1 MRHFKRFIFIALVIV
16 LSGCTTQRRYHQG
29 GIHID
34 WHTFGHQESSDKN
47 HQDKPAC
54 KSDQKVDQ
62 PANQQADQ
70 PAENRFSEQPTAV
83 STIPHPSNIE
93 NGPLR
98 SQVVT
103 LNEVETA
110 SGISIEDQTTQF
122 ANFTN
127 VKNAKAPLSAAT
139 RSNKNPR
146 QNKVAI
152 GANEGDKRANEG
164 DPDQLKKIET
174 AAIVIYAIGLLV
186 GILALIFW
194 SNTLAIITAAI
205 MSVGFV
211 VFLCCGGKAHYF
223 FSWVMS
229 FLIGLGLIVLMIK
242 KGDGNFHGF
251 FIP

>member
-1 MRHFKRFIFIALVIV
+1 MMRHYKRFIFIALVII

-34 WHTFGHQESSDKN
+34 WHSFGHQESSDKN
-47 HQDKPAC
+47 HQDKSAR
-54 KSDQKVDQ
+54 KSDQKTD
-62 PANQQADQ
+62 QQADQ
-70 PAENRFSEQPTAV
+70 QAENRFSEQPTAV
-83 STIPHPSNIE
+83 SPIPHPSNIE
-93 NGPLR
+93 NGELKSR
-98 SQVVT
+98 VV
-103 LNEVETA
+103 NCDE
-110 SGISIEDQTTQF
+110 
-122 ANFTN
+122 
-127 VKNAKAPLSAAT
+127 NAKAPNSETRIAAVSA
-139 RSNKNPR
+139 SNKNPR

-152 GANEGDKRANEG
+152 GANEGD
-164 DPDQLKKIET
+164 PDQLKKLET

>member
-1 MRHFKRFIFIALVIV
+1 MGHYKRFIFIALVIF
-16 LSGCTTQRRYHQG
+16 LSGCTAQRRYHQG

-34 WHTFGHQESSDKN
+34 WQNFGHQESSDKN
-47 HQDKPAC
+47 HQDKSAR
-54 KSDQKVDQ
+54 KSVQK
-62 PANQQADQ
+62 AAHKT
-70 PAENRFSEQPTAV
+70 ENRFFEQQTAV
-83 STIPHPSNIE
+83 SEVPHPSNTK
-93 NGPLR
+93 NVQLKNK
-98 SQVVT
+98 VVT
-103 LNEVETA
+103 QNEIEIA
-110 SGISIEDQTTQF
+110 SGSRIEDQTTQF

-127 VKNAKAPLSAAT
+127 VQNGKDQHSGT
-139 RSNKNPR
+139 RSVTASGSNNNPR
-146 QNKVAI
+146 QNK
-152 GANEGDKRANEG
+152 GDIRANDG

-205 MSVGFV
+205 MSAGFI
-211 VFLCCGGKAHYF
+211 VFLCCGGKANYF

>member
-1 MRHFKRFIFIALVIV
+1 MRHYKRFIFIALVIV

-29 GIHID
+29 GIHLD
-34 WHTFGHQESSDKN
+34 WHSFGHQESSDKN
-47 HQDKPAC
+47 HQDKSAR
-54 KSDQKVDQ
+54 KSDQKTD
-62 PANQQADQ
+62 QQADQ
-70 PAENRFSEQPTAV
+70 QAENRFSEQPTAV
-83 STIPHPSNIE
+83 SQNTHPSNIE
-93 NGPLR
+93 NGPLKSR
-98 SQVVT
+98 VVT
-103 LNEVETA
+103 RNEIETA
-110 SGISIEDQTTQF
+110 SGSHIEDQTTQF

-127 VKNAKAPLSAAT
+127 VQNAKAPNSETRIVAVSA
-139 RSNKNPR
+139 SNKNPR

-152 GANEGDKRANEG
+152 GANEGD
-164 DPDQLKKIET
+164 PDQVKKLEK
-174 AAIVIYAIGLLV
+174 AAIIIYAIGLLV

-205 MSVGFV
+205 MSVGFIT
-211 VFLCCGGKAHYF
+211 FICCGGKANYF

>member
-1 MRHFKRFIFIALVIV
+1 MMRHYKRFIFIALVIF

-47 HQDKPAC
+47 HQN
-54 KSDQKVDQ
+54 KSARKSNQKADQQ
-62 PANQQADQ
+62 TDQ

-83 STIPHPSNIE
+83 NPIPHPSNIE
-93 NGPLR
+93 NGPLKNK
-98 SQVVT
+98 VVT
-103 LNEVETA
+103 RNE
-110 SGISIEDQTTQF
+110 SIISIEDQTTKF

-127 VKNAKAPLSAAT
+127 VQNANDQLSAASG
-139 RSNKNPR
+139 SNKNPR
-146 QNKVAI
+146 QNKGNMVA
-152 GANEGDKRANEG
+152 NDGDKRANDG
-164 DPDQLKKIET
+164 DPDQLKKLET
-174 AAIVIYAIGLLV
+174 AAIIIYAIGLLV
-186 GILALIFW
+186 GILALICW

>member
-1 MRHFKRFIFIALVIV
+1 MTRHYKRFIFIALVIF
-16 LSGCTTQRRYHQG
+16 LSGCITQRRYHQG
-29 GIHID
+29 GINID

-47 HQDKPAC
+47 HKEKSAR
-54 KSDQKVDQ
+54 KSD
-62 PANQQADQ
+62 QQADQ
-70 PAENRFSEQPTAV
+70 KAANRFFEQPTAV
-83 STIPHPSNIE
+83 SQNTHPSNIE
-93 NGPLR
+93 NGPLKSR
-98 SQVVT
+98 VVT
-103 LNEVETA
+103 RNEIETA
-110 SGISIEDQTTQF
+110 SGSHIEDQTTQF

-127 VKNAKAPLSAAT
+127 VQHANNQLSAASG
-139 RSNKNPR
+139 SNNNPR
-146 QNKVAI
+146 KKK
-152 GANEGDKRANEG
+152 GEKRANDG
-164 DPDQLKKIET
+164 VPDQLKNLET

-229 FLIGLGLIVLMIK
+229 FLIGLCLLFFVIK
-242 KGDGNFHGF
+242 RNGSFNGF

>member
-1 MRHFKRFIFIALVIV
+1 MRHYKRFIFIALVIV
-16 LSGCTTQRRYHQG
+16 VSGCTTQRRYHQG

-34 WHTFGHQESSDKN
+34 WHSFGHQESSDKN
-47 HQDKPAC
+47 HQDKSAR
-54 KSDQKVDQ
+54 KSDQK
-62 PANQQADQ
+62 
-70 PAENRFSEQPTAV
+70 AENRFSEQPTAV
-83 STIPHPSNIE
+83 SPIPHPSNIE
-93 NGPLR
+93 NGELKSR
-98 SQVVT
+98 VV
-103 LNEVETA
+103 NCDE
-110 SGISIEDQTTQF
+110 
-122 ANFTN
+122 
-127 VKNAKAPLSAAT
+127 NAKAPNSETRIAAVSA
-139 RSNKNPR
+139 SNKNPR

-152 GANEGDKRANEG
+152 GANEGD
-164 DPDQLKKIET
+164 PDQLKKLET

-229 FLIGLGLIVLMIK
+229 FLIGLCLLFFVIK
-242 KGDGNFHGF
+242 RNGSFNGF

>member
-1 MRHFKRFIFIALVIV
+1 MRHYKRFTFIALVIV

-47 HQDKPAC
+47 HQN
-54 KSDQKVDQ
+54 KSARKSNQKADQQTD
-62 PANQQADQ
+62 QQADQ
-70 PAENRFSEQPTAV
+70 QAENRFSEQPTSV
-83 STIPHPSNIE
+83 SPIPHPSNIE
-93 NGPLR
+93 NGELKSR
-98 SQVVT
+98 VV
-103 LNEVETA
+103 NCDE
-110 SGISIEDQTTQF
+110 
-122 ANFTN
+122 
-127 VKNAKAPLSAAT
+127 NAKAPNSETRNVAVSA
-139 RSNKNPR
+139 SNKNPR

-152 GANEGDKRANEG
+152 GANEGD
-164 DPDQLKKIET
+164 PDQLKKLET

>member
-1 MRHFKRFIFIALVIV
+1 MMRHYKRFIFIALVIF

-47 HQDKPAC
+47 HQDKSGR
-54 KSDQKVDQ
+54 KSDQQAD
-62 PANQQADQ
+62 QQADQ
-70 PAENRFSEQPTAV
+70 PAENRFSEQPTSV
-83 STIPHPSNIE
+83 SPIPHPSNIE
-93 NGPLR
+93 NGELKSR
-98 SQVVT
+98 VV
-103 LNEVETA
+103 NCDE
-110 SGISIEDQTTQF
+110 
-122 ANFTN
+122 
-127 VKNAKAPLSAAT
+127 NAKAPNSETRIAAVSA
-139 RSNKNPR
+139 SNKNPR

-152 GANEGDKRANEG
+152 GANEGD
-164 DPDQLKKIET
+164 PDQLKKLET

>member
-1 MRHFKRFIFIALVIV
+1 MMRHYKRFIFIALVIV

-34 WHTFGHQESSDKN
+34 WHSFGHQESSDKN
-47 HQDKPAC
+47 HQDKSAR
-54 KSDQKVDQ
+54 KSDQKTD
-62 PANQQADQ
+62 QQADQ
-70 PAENRFSEQPTAV
+70 QAENRFSAQPTAV
-83 STIPHPSNIE
+83 SQIPIPSNIE
-93 NGPLR
+93 NGPLKSR
-98 SQVVT
+98 VV
-103 LNEVETA
+103 NCDE
-110 SGISIEDQTTQF
+110 
-122 ANFTN
+122 
-127 VKNAKAPLSAAT
+127 NAKAPNSETRIAAVSA
-139 RSNKNPR
+139 SNKNPR

-164 DPDQLKKIET
+164 DPDQLKKLET

-229 FLIGLGLIVLMIK
+229 FLIGLCLLFFVIK
-242 KGDGNFHGF
+242 RNGSFNGF

>member
-1 MRHFKRFIFIALVIV
+1 L
-16 LSGCTTQRRYHQG
+16 
-29 GIHID
+29 
-34 WHTFGHQESSDKN
+34 KN
-47 HQDKPAC
+47 K
-54 KSDQKVDQ
+54 
-62 PANQQADQ
+62 
-70 PAENRFSEQPTAV
+70 
-83 STIPHPSNIE
+83 
-93 NGPLR
+93 
-98 SQVVT
+98 VVT
-103 LNEVETA
+103 RNE
-110 SGISIEDQTTQF
+110 SIISIEDQTTKF

-127 VKNAKAPLSAAT
+127 VQNANDQLSAASG
-139 RSNKNPR
+139 SNKNPR
-146 QNKVAI
+146 QNKGNVV
-152 GANEGDKRANEG
+152 ANEGDKRANEG
-164 DPDQLKKIET
+164 DPDQLKKLET

>member
-1 MRHFKRFIFIALVIV
+1 MMRHYKRFIFIALVIV

-47 HQDKPAC
+47 HQDKSAR
-54 KSDQKVDQ
+54 KSDQKADQ
-62 PANQQADQ
+62 PADQ
-70 PAENRFSEQPTAV
+70 PAENRFSEQPTSV
-83 STIPHPSNIE
+83 SPIPHPSNIE
-93 NGPLR
+93 NGELKSR
-98 SQVVT
+98 VV
-103 LNEVETA
+103 NCDE
-110 SGISIEDQTTQF
+110 
-122 ANFTN
+122 
-127 VKNAKAPLSAAT
+127 NAKAPNSETRNVAVSA
-139 RSNKNPR
+139 SNKNPR

-152 GANEGDKRANEG
+152 GANEGD
-164 DPDQLKKIET
+164 PDQLKKLET

-229 FLIGLGLIVLMIK
+229 FLIGLCLLFFVIK
-242 KGDGNFHGF
+242 RNGSFNGF

>member
-1 MRHFKRFIFIALVIV
+1 MGHYKRFIFIALVIF
-16 LSGCTTQRRYHQG
+16 LSGCTAQRRYHQG

-34 WHTFGHQESSDKN
+34 WQNFGHQESSDKN
-47 HQDKPAC
+47 HQDKSAR
-54 KSDQKVDQ
+54 KSVQK
-62 PANQQADQ
+62 AAHKT
-70 PAENRFSEQPTAV
+70 ENRFFEQQTAV
-83 STIPHPSNIE
+83 SEVPHPSNTVNALLKNKVVTQHEIEIASGSRIE
-93 NGPLR
+93 N
-98 SQVVT
+98 
-103 LNEVETA
+103 
-110 SGISIEDQTTQF
+110 QTTQF

-127 VKNAKAPLSAAT
+127 VQNAKTQHSKT
-139 RSNKNPR
+139 RSATASESIQNPR
-146 QNKVAI
+146 QNKGEINAS
-152 GANEGDKRANEG
+152 GQ
-164 DPDQLKKIET
+164 DPDQVKNLET

-205 MSVGFV
+205 MSVGFI

-223 FSWVMS
+223 FSWIMS

>member
-1 MRHFKRFIFIALVIV
+1 MMRHYKRFIFIALVII

-47 HQDKPAC
+47 HQN
-54 KSDQKVDQ
+54 KSARKSNQKADQQTD
-62 PANQQADQ
+62 QQADQ
-70 PAENRFSEQPTAV
+70 QAENRFSEQPTSV
-83 STIPHPSNIE
+83 SPIPHPSNIE
-93 NGPLR
+93 NGELKSR
-98 SQVVT
+98 VV
-103 LNEVETA
+103 NCDE
-110 SGISIEDQTTQF
+110 
-122 ANFTN
+122 
-127 VKNAKAPLSAAT
+127 NAKAPNSETRNVAVSA
-139 RSNKNPR
+139 SNKNPR

-152 GANEGDKRANEG
+152 GANEGD
-164 DPDQLKKIET
+164 PDQLKKLET

>member
-1 MRHFKRFIFIALVIV
+1 MMRHYKRFIFIALVIV
-16 LSGCTTQRRYHQG
+16 LSGCTTQRRYHQS

-47 HQDKPAC
+47 HQDKSAR
-54 KSDQKVDQ
+54 KSDQKADQ
-62 PANQQADQ
+62 PADQ
-70 PAENRFSEQPTAV
+70 PAENRFSEQPTSV
-83 STIPHPSNIE
+83 SPIPHPSNIE
-93 NGPLR
+93 NGELKSR
-98 SQVVT
+98 VV
-103 LNEVETA
+103 NCDE
-110 SGISIEDQTTQF
+110 
-122 ANFTN
+122 
-127 VKNAKAPLSAAT
+127 NAKAPNSETRIAAVSA
-139 RSNKNPR
+139 SNKNPR
-146 QNKVAI
+146 QNKGNMVA
-152 GANEGDKRANEG
+152 NDGDKRANDG
-164 DPDQLKKIET
+164 DPDQLKNLET

-229 FLIGLGLIVLMIK
+229 FLIGLCLLFFVIK
-242 KGDGNFHGF
+242 RNGSFNGF

>member
-1 MRHFKRFIFIALVIV
+1 MTRHYKRFIFIALVIF
-16 LSGCTTQRRYHQG
+16 LSGCTAQRRYHQG

-47 HQDKPAC
+47 HQDKSGR
-54 KSDQKVDQ
+54 KSDQKAGQ
-62 PANQQADQ
+62 K
-70 PAENRFSEQPTAV
+70 AENRFSEQPTAV
-83 STIPHPSNIE
+83 SQNTHPSNIE
-93 NGPLR
+93 NGPLKNT
-98 SQVVT
+98 VVNR
-103 LNEVETA
+103 NEIETA

-122 ANFTN
+122 AHFTN
-127 VKNAKAPLSAAT
+127 VQNTNDQLSAAS

-146 QNKVAI
+146 QNK
-152 GANEGDKRANEG
+152 GDKRANEG

-174 AAIVIYAIGLLV
+174 AAIVIYAIGLLI

-194 SNTLAIITAAI
+194 SNTLAIVTAAI

-229 FLIGLGLIVLMIK
+229 FLIGLGIAALMIT
-242 KGDGNFHGF
+242 KGSGGFHGF

>member
-1 MRHFKRFIFIALVIV
+1 MMRHYKRFIFIALVII

-47 HQDKPAC
+47 HQN
-54 KSDQKVDQ
+54 KSARKSNQKADQQTD
-62 PANQQADQ
+62 QQADQ
-70 PAENRFSEQPTAV
+70 QAENRFSEQPTAV
-83 STIPHPSNIE
+83 NPIPHPSNIE
-93 NGPLR
+93 NGELKTR
-98 SQVVT
+98 VV
-103 LNEVETA
+103 NCDE
-110 SGISIEDQTTQF
+110 
-122 ANFTN
+122 
-127 VKNAKAPLSAAT
+127 NAKAPNSETRNVAVSA
-139 RSNKNPR
+139 SNKNPR
-146 QNKVAI
+146 QNKGNMVA
-152 GANEGDKRANEG
+152 NDG
-164 DPDQLKKIET
+164 DPDQLKNLET

-229 FLIGLGLIVLMIK
+229 FLIGLCLLFFVIK
-242 KGDGNFHGF
+242 RNGSFNGF

>member
-1 MRHFKRFIFIALVIV
+1 MMRHYKRFIFIALVII

-34 WHTFGHQESSDKN
+34 WHSFGHQESSDKN
-47 HQDKPAC
+47 HQE
-54 KSDQKVDQ
+54 KSARKSAQKAD
-62 PANQQADQ
+62 QQADQ
-70 PAENRFSEQPTAV
+70 TADQTAENRFSEQPTAV
-83 STIPHPSNIE
+83 NPIPHPSNIE
-93 NGPLR
+93 NGPVKNK
-98 SQVVT
+98 VVT
-103 LNEVETA
+103 RNEIANDQLSASSIAIA
-110 SGISIEDQTTQF
+110 SG
-122 ANFTN
+122 
-127 VKNAKAPLSAAT
+127 
-139 RSNKNPR
+139 SNKNPR
-146 QNKVAI
+146 QNKGNVV
-152 GANEGDKRANEG
+152 ANEGDKRANDG
-164 DPDQLKKIET
+164 DPDQLKNLET

>member
-1 MRHFKRFIFIALVIV
+1 MRHYKRFIFIALVIV
-16 LSGCTTQRRYHQG
+16 LSGCTTQRRYHQS

-47 HQDKPAC
+47 HQDKSAR
-54 KSDQKVDQ
+54 KSDQKADQ
-62 PANQQADQ
+62 PADQ
-70 PAENRFSEQPTAV
+70 PAENRFSEQPTSV
-83 STIPHPSNIE
+83 SPIPHPSNIE
-93 NGPLR
+93 NGELKSR
-98 SQVVT
+98 VV
-103 LNEVETA
+103 NCDE
-110 SGISIEDQTTQF
+110 
-122 ANFTN
+122 
-127 VKNAKAPLSAAT
+127 NAKAPNSETRNVAVSA
-139 RSNKNPR
+139 SNKNPR

-152 GANEGDKRANEG
+152 GANEGD
-164 DPDQLKKIET
+164 PDQLKKLET

-229 FLIGLGLIVLMIK
+229 FLIGLCLLFFVIK
-242 KGDGNFHGF
+242 RNGSFNGF

>member
-1 MRHFKRFIFIALVIV
+1 MRHYKRFIFIALVIV

-34 WHTFGHQESSDKN
+34 WHSFGHQESSDKN
-47 HQDKPAC
+47 HQDKSAR
-54 KSDQKVDQ
+54 KSDQKTD
-62 PANQQADQ
+62 QQADQ
-70 PAENRFSEQPTAV
+70 QAENRFSEQPTLV
-83 STIPHPSNIE
+83 SQNSHSTNIE
-93 NGPLR
+93 NGPLKSR
-98 SQVVT
+98 VV
-103 LNEVETA
+103 NCDE
-110 SGISIEDQTTQF
+110 
-122 ANFTN
+122 
-127 VKNAKAPLSAAT
+127 NAKAPNSETRIVVVSA
-139 RSNKNPR
+139 SNKNPR

-164 DPDQLKKIET
+164 DPDQLKKLET

-229 FLIGLGLIVLMIK
+229 FLIGLCLLFFVIK
-242 KGDGNFHGF
+242 RNGSFNGF